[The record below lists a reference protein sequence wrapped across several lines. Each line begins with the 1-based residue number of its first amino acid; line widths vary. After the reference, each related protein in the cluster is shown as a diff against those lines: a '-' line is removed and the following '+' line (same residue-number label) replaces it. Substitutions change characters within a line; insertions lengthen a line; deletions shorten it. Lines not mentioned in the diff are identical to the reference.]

1 MGPIDAYIVYKFVRL
16 LTTPWDETD
25 AFKLGVI
32 DGNGKLLIDTDKMT
46 NEQASSY
53 SLFNR
58 LVFNIK
64 RLIEKIPG
72 GKSKIG
78 TYAAALYLFKEQMG
92 DEEGKIVLER
102 SFMTYL
108 KENDALDAEYLN
120 EQFKPEENLP
130 QGNYRLINTMMDVH
144 GNLLQKGTIVIAH
157 SNQKPAAK
165 VLGVDVY
172 SLKTST
178 GKTVVVSHEDI
189 SEL

>member
-1 MGPIDAYIVYKFVRL
+1 MGPLDAFIVYKFVRL
-16 LTTPWDETD
+16 LTTPFDETD
-25 AFKLGVI
+25 AFKTGVI
-32 DGNGKLLIDTDKMT
+32 DGNGKLLIDTSKMT
-46 NEQASSY
+46 DKQSDSY
-53 SLFNR
+53 TLFNR

-92 DEEGKIVLER
+92 DEEGRIVLER

-108 KENDALDAEYLN
+108 KENDALDADYLA

-130 QGNYRLINTMMDVH
+130 QGNYRLINTMMDVQ
-144 GNLLQKGTIVIAH
+144 GNLIQKGTIVISH
-157 SNQKPAAK
+157 NNQKPVAK

-172 SLKTST
+172 NLKTST
-178 GKTVVVSHEDI
+178 GKMVVVSHEDI
-189 SEL
+189 SEI

>member
-1 MGPIDAYIVYKFVRL
+1 MGLVDTYIVYRFVRL

-25 AFKLGVI
+25 AFKKGVI
-32 DGNGKLLIDTDKMT
+32 DANGKLLIDTDKMT
-46 NEQASSY
+46 SDQAAAY
-53 SLFNR
+53 TLFDR

-108 KENDALDAEYLN
+108 KENNALDSDYLA
-120 EQFKPEENLP
+120 EQFKPEETLP
-130 QGNYRLINTMMDVH
+130 QGSYQVLNTMMDVH
-144 GNLLQKGTIVIAH
+144 GNIVHKGTTVIAH
-157 SNQKPAAK
+157 SNQKPTAK

-172 SLKTST
+172 TLKTT
-178 GKTVVVSHEDI
+178 NGKIVVVSHEDI
-189 SEL
+189 SEI